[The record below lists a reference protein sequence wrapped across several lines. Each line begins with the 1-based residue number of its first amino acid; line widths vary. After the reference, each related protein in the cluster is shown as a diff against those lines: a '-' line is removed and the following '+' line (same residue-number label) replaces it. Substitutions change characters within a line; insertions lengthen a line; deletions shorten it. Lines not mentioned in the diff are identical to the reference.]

1 MKRILL
7 YTVCGLAMLTMF
19 NSCHI
24 YNKYHRPDVD
34 VEGLFRDT
42 VAAGDTLAADSLN
55 MGNLPWEEVFTDTIL
70 QNLIRIGLEKN
81 SDLQS
86 AMLQVEA
93 AQASFNAARL
103 SILGAVIMPHNLFLP
118 TLNLTPQGGVSSF
131 DGSKAS
137 WTYNAPVTASWEID
151 IFGRVLNS
159 KRNAKAVLMQ
169 SEAYEQAVRTQ
180 IIATIANGYYTL
192 LMLDKQPAVTE
203 ETALLWEKS
212 VETIKAMKIGGM
224 TNEAAVA
231 QSEANS
237 YMIAASIPALRQQ
250 IREAENSLSTLLYQ
264 APQSIERGT
273 FEDQKLPEMLQ
284 VGVPVQLLSNRPD
297 VRSAELSLAAAY
309 YTTNIARSAFYP
321 NLVISGSAGWTN
333 SAGSMIV
340 NPGKVLLSAAA
351 SLVQPIFNHGSN
363 VANLKAAKAQQK
375 MAAINFQQTIL
386 NAGKEVSNALYQ
398 IQTTKETLVN
408 RNQQVASLE
417 RAVEA
422 TESLMKLG
430 TSTYLEVLT
439 AQQSLL
445 NAQLS
450 QISDSYQCMVAVVSL
465 YHALGGG
472 REIEENTK

>member
-42 VAAGDTLAADSLN
+42 IAAGDTLAADSLN

-103 SILGAVIMPHNLFLP
+103 AFLP

-192 LMLDKQPAVTE
+192 LMLDKQLAVTE
-203 ETALLWEKS
+203 ETALLWENS
-212 VETIKAMKIGGM
+212 VETI
-224 TNEAAVA
+224 
-231 QSEANS
+231 
-237 YMIAASIPALRQQ
+237 
-250 IREAENSLSTLLYQ
+250 
-264 APQSIERGT
+264 
-273 FEDQKLPEMLQ
+273 
-284 VGVPVQLLSNRPD
+284 
-297 VRSAELSLAAAY
+297 
-309 YTTNIARSAFYP
+309 
-321 NLVISGSAGWTN
+321 
-333 SAGSMIV
+333 
-340 NPGKVLLSAAA
+340 
-351 SLVQPIFNHGSN
+351 
-363 VANLKAAKAQQK
+363 
-375 MAAINFQQTIL
+375 
-386 NAGKEVSNALYQ
+386 
-398 IQTTKETLVN
+398 
-408 RNQQVASLE
+408 
-417 RAVEA
+417 
-422 TESLMKLG
+422 
-430 TSTYLEVLT
+430 
-439 AQQSLL
+439 
-445 NAQLS
+445 
-450 QISDSYQCMVAVVSL
+450 
-465 YHALGGG
+465 
-472 REIEENTK
+472 

>member
-103 SILGAVIMPHNLFLP
+103 AFLP

-192 LMLDKQPAVTE
+192 LMLDKQLAVTE

-250 IREAENSLSTLLYQ
+250 IREAENSLKTRNSPKCYKWESRFNYF
-264 APQSIERGT
+264 PIVPMYGRQSSRWLRHI
-273 FEDQKLPEMLQ
+273 
-284 VGVPVQLLSNRPD
+284 
-297 VRSAELSLAAAY
+297 
-309 YTTNIARSAFYP
+309 
-321 NLVISGSAGWTN
+321 
-333 SAGSMIV
+333 
-340 NPGKVLLSAAA
+340 
-351 SLVQPIFNHGSN
+351 
-363 VANLKAAKAQQK
+363 
-375 MAAINFQQTIL
+375 IL
-386 NAGKEVSNALYQ
+386 R
-398 IQTTKETLVN
+398 I
-408 RNQQVASLE
+408 
-417 RAVEA
+417 
-422 TESLMKLG
+422 
-430 TSTYLEVLT
+430 
-439 AQQSLL
+439 
-445 NAQLS
+445 
-450 QISDSYQCMVAVVSL
+450 
-465 YHALGGG
+465 
-472 REIEENTK
+472 